1 MESSEAN
8 VINPL
13 RVIGLDSK
21 KGDGFQSMGLVMS
34 RAGIGK
40 TAVLVQFALDSMMNG
55 NNVLHVSIG
64 TGLEKTRS
72 WYDDIVTLLKLD
84 AQDVTDLMTRRM
96 IMTFQ
101 EGEFTQ
107 AVLAER
113 IEDLRQQ
120 GKFQPDCLVV
130 DGFDFIE
137 SDRAVLEFL
146 RTFAKETGIKMMWF
160 SALCHRDD
168 ERVSAEAI
176 PAPCHEVG
184 DLFETAFLIDP
195 EEKEIQLKVLKCEPC
210 SVNPGAV
217 LTIDP
222 ATMLLQQG

>member
-1 MESSEAN
+1 MESSEEN

-40 TAVLVQFALDSMMNG
+40 TAVLVQFALDFMMNG

-64 TGLEKTRS
+64 TGLEKTRA
-72 WYDDIVTLLKLD
+72 WYNDIVTLLKLD
-84 AQDVTDLMTRRM
+84 AQNVRNLMARRM

-101 EGEFTQ
+101 EGEFSQ
-107 AVLAER
+107 AVLAKR
-113 IEDLRQQ
+113 IDDLRQQ
-120 GKFQPDCLVV
+120 GKFQADCLVI

-137 SDRAVLEFL
+137 SDRALLESL
-146 RTFAKETGIKMMWF
+146 RAFAEETGIKMMWF

-168 ERVSAEAI
+168 ERLSAQGI
-176 PAPCHEVG
+176 PAPCHEVE
-184 DLFETAFLIDP
+184 DLFETVFLIDP
-195 EEKEIQLKVLKCEPC
+195 EEKEIKLKVLKCGPC
-210 SVNPGAV
+210 AVQPGAV
-217 LTIDP
+217 LTVNP